1 MTTTTD
7 WRTGSSDH
15 AASNVKTA
23 TIIQFVPRANPK
35 REEPQENDGN
45 MRWPYSAI
53 GYSTDCS
60 NIPTDCGNL
69 GHPWS
74 GEDKA

>member
-7 WRTGSSDH
+7 WPTGSSDH

-23 TIIQFVPRANPK
+23 TIIQFVPRANPD
-35 REEPQENDGN
+35 RPTLTEAEELEAAEFLMHSQ
-45 MRWPYSAI
+45 ALI
-53 GYSTDCS
+53 G
-60 NIPTDCGNL
+60 TDCGNL